1 MDEVKKLLREA
12 FSAAAA
18 SGVLIE
24 DVNFDFATFELTG
37 DEDMVILNGINFH
50 SRFTKDKRTAP

>member
-24 DVNFDFATFELTG
+24 DVNFDFTTFELTG
-37 DEDMVILNGINFH
+37 DEDMVILNGISLR